1 MDYITVALPKGKLFQ
16 RSVELLAKVGYSADN
31 VTEDS
36 RKLVI
41 SNEDSKVRFIIT
53 KTVDLPDKDTR
64 KLIFVNEDLKLRF
77 FLAKGPDV
85 PTYVEYGAADI
96 GIIGKDVLLEERKDV
111 YELLDLKYG
120 RCRLMLAVPEQMQ
133 RPRLTDYAHL
143 RVATKYPNCAQEYF
157 RSLGIQTEIIKLNG
171 SIELGPMVGLS
182 ELIVDIV
189 ETGRTLKE
197 NKLVEVDSI
206 YTATA
211 RLIANRVSFKL
222 KFDRLDKLVRDLR
235 KVLDEEEEQC
245 K

>member
-53 KTVDLPDKDTR
+53 KTVDLP
-64 KLIFVNEDLKLRF
+64 
-77 FLAKGPDV
+77 
-85 PTYVEYGAADI
+85 TYVEYGAADI
-96 GIIGKDVLLEERKDV
+96 GVTGKDIILEEGRKL
-111 YELLDLKYG
+111 YEVMDLGFGKCG

>member
-53 KTVDLPDKDTR
+53 KTVDLP
-64 KLIFVNEDLKLRF
+64 
-77 FLAKGPDV
+77 
-85 PTYVEYGAADI
+85 TYVEYGAADI

-133 RPRLTDYAHL
+133 RPRLTDYTHL